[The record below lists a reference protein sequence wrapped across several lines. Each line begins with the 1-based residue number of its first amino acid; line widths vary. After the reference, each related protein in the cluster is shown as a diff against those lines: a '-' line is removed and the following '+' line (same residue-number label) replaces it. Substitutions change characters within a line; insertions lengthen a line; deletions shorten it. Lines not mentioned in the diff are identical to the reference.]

1 MIIGLIL
8 AFIVIPLVIWKIVQV
23 GRNSQAIPKSVRFQ
37 ANQQGNDFRP
47 FVVHERRR
55 NTDGSVYLQP
65 VHSNSDNSTT
75 QQNNSSSR
83 QNPEDID
90 PLPAYDPSIPSLPN
104 YEPTTQLLPTEYP
117 NLLHEYSNSEN
128 SLHNNTTSE
137 TTYDVNQYNTQYNQQ
152 PPSYTPSAP
161 PPVYNTSTTN

>member
-1 MIIGLIL
+1 MVGLIL
-8 AFIVIPLVIWKIVQV
+8 AFIVIPSVIWKVVQI

-47 FVVHERRR
+47 FVIHERRY
-55 NTDGSVYLQP
+55 NTDGNVYLQP

-75 QQNNSSSR
+75 QQLNNNSSR

-90 PLPAYDPSIPSLPN
+90 PLPTYDPSIPSLPN
-104 YEPTTQLLPTEYP
+104 YEPTAQPLPTEHP
-117 NLLHEYSNSEN
+117 NLLHESNNSEN
-128 SLHNNTTSE
+128 GLHNITTSE
-137 TTYDVNQYNTQYNQQ
+137 TNHDINQYNTQYNQQ

-161 PPVYNTSTTN
+161 PPVYNTSTIH